1 MPIASSVAEEA
12 AGETGLANQVRTFIS
27 RAKLISADGLSVSD
41 FGELTIALMQLLVT
55 SAETVPAP
63 GPQRKQW
70 VLHAVGVFFD
80 EVADLL
86 VPVYLKPFWLVFRP
100 GFRLIYMR
108 VADGAIEAILS
119 YIRIVK

>member
-1 MPIASSVAEEA
+1 MPIASSVSEEA
-12 AGETGLANQVRTFIS
+12 ANETGLANQVRVFIS
-27 RAKLISADGLSVSD
+27 RAKQIASDGLTVSE
-41 FGELTIALMQLLVT
+41 FGELAFALMQLLVS

-70 VLHAVGVFFD
+70 VMHAVGVFFD

-86 VPVYLKPFWLVFRP
+86 IPIYLKPFWLMFRP